1 MATKPV
7 EIEILMR
14 DRLSAGLDKAGR
26 KVEELKTKTTDAS
39 AEMERLDRQ
48 AESVRGTVSKIAGA
62 FAVKELVTGIVKV
75 RGEFQQLEASFRTML
90 GSEEKADALMQ
101 QLIRTAATTP
111 FDLQSVANG
120 ARQLLAYG
128 ENVENVN
135 DDLIR
140 LGNIAAGL
148 NQPLNDLIYLYGTT
162 MTQGRLYT
170 EDYNQFVGR
179 GIPLGR
185 ELASVL
191 GVAES
196 KVREMV
202 EAGKVGF
209 PEVQQALQ
217 NLTNEGGM
225 FYNLMEE
232 QSKTITGRISNIQDS
247 ISMMLNEI
255 GHQSEGIIGGSLD
268 AVSYLVDHYEQV
280 GRVLV
285 GLVGTYGA
293 YKTAVMAVT
302 AMQALQTAGVGALTV
317 AETLHYGWLVIVE
330 KAQKLLNATMLANP
344 YVLVATLIA
353 GVVAAMVSMKTET
366 ERLKEAEEEYQ
377 AAKQKTIEA
386 EEEHRRRLEEL
397 CGVAG
402 DESLATDTRREALNK
417 LEQKYPDIF
426 AKYDTEYEKLKNIKR
441 IKEEIAELE
450 AGQSITRPQNE
461 LDSVNE
467 RIAVLEAKKATE
479 RWEDANGSGTR
490 MRKVGGLTGNE
501 ATELQN
507 LYNKREALSEQVR
520 KERANAYFEN
530 LTGIS
535 NETLEQQIRQ
545 RENLL
550 ARMTTEQRKY
560 GAITYG
566 NETLRGTF
574 SRDELQYQL
583 NKLTAEKNRRNL
595 RRDSSA
601 DWGAQA
607 RKEYEQALKA
617 YNDFLA
623 DTSNSLTRED
633 YEKKAKEL
641 KDALRLAKKEY
652 DRYKP
657 GEDKDS
663 ESERKA
669 ADKAEKEAERR
680 RQAQQKLDDELIAL
694 ELQNQQDELD
704 LMGEG
709 TDKKLAQIDAD
720 YDKRKAEIEKKAREL
735 ADANRK
741 AGVADVNSSGLTKP
755 QQDEIDRA
763 NGLNEDTRRKET
775 VEVYEAEA
783 AAMRDYLKEYGTY
796 QQKKLAIAQEYAEKI
811 RKAQNDG
818 ERMALERQ
826 RDSETAAL
834 DVSYLKQSIDWTA
847 VFGEFG
853 GMFSDIIRPA
863 LEQAKAYMRTDEF
876 KRLDPSSQNDLVD
889 AVRQM
894 EQSSGGSDKA
904 SFRRLGTEIDSLRQ
918 SMLELNE
925 AKQAEAEALERLK
938 EAQEDYEQALR
949 EGSDAEIEAARTAR
963 DTAQENADSASE
975 SVRTQEAVVNGNQKA
990 VTDTA
995 STLRANMENVT
1006 QGLQKLASSGIRNA
1020 YDGLIQLGKGTGG
1033 AMGKIA
1039 ESLEKVP
1046 IVGWIIS
1053 IIDVFKD
1060 GLSNFIGPLLDS
1072 VFNAVSGIIGDVLSG
1087 DVFVTLFKSVRSGIG
1102 NILDAISFGGFGKLV
1117 DKINGSN
1124 AEEVQASIDRLT
1136 DRNESLQQSIEDLT
1150 DTIKGGEGRKSVAAY
1165 QQAYDYQSEQNANY
1179 LAIAQAQAGYHGSHH
1194 SWNYYWGGFSREQI
1208 DKLSQQIGRQWDGS
1222 LWSLSPEEMKTLRS
1236 NVDMWKQIQ
1245 DTGKGGYGGRLTEK
1259 LDDYIDQAGK
1269 LEELEEQLNESLTQI
1284 SFDSLYDSF
1293 IDTLMDM
1300 DASAEEIAG
1309 NVSEYFMRAILSN
1322 QIGEQYKERLQRWYD
1337 DFAER
1342 MKDND
1347 LSAEDIAALTN
1358 GYEAIVEDAVALRDK
1373 LAEATGYGG
1382 EEGGTTQ
1389 TGKAGS
1395 FSAMSQEQGTKLEGL
1410 FTSGQMHWAS
1420 IDEQMQDVSEQMGTA
1435 VDHLRRIEENTGNS
1449 ARHLDEIKN
1458 DIKKIIRDGL
1468 KMK

>member
-26 KVEELKTKTTDAS
+26 KVDELKVKTGSAS

-62 FAVKELVTGIVKV
+62 FAVKELVSNIVKV

-170 EDYNQFVGR
+170 ADYNQFVGR

-191 GVAES
+191 GVTES

-217 NLTNEGGM
+217 NLTDEGGM

-232 QSKTITGRISNIQDS
+232 QSKTITGRISNIEDS
-247 ISMMLNEI
+247 ISMMMNEI
-255 GHQSEGIIGGSLD
+255 GQQSEGIIGGSLD

-377 AAKQKTIEA
+377 AAKRKTIEA

-402 DESLATDTRREALNK
+402 DESLATDTRREALNR

-450 AGQSITRPQNE
+450 AGRSITRPQNE
-461 LDSVNE
+461 LDSVNA
-467 RIAVLEAKKATE
+467 RITALEAKKATE
-479 RWEDANGSGTR
+479 HWEDANGSGTR
-490 MRKVGGLTGNE
+490 MRKVGGLTGDE

-507 LYNKREALSEQVR
+507 LYNKRKALSEQVR
-520 KERANAYFEN
+520 KERANSYFEN

-535 NETLEQQIRQ
+535 NDTLEQQIKQ

-566 NETLRGTF
+566 NEALRGTF

-583 NKLTAEKNRRNL
+583 NKLTAEKNRRSL
-595 RRDSSA
+595 KRDSSA

-607 RKEYEQALKA
+607 RKEYEEALKA

-623 DTSNSLTRED
+623 DTSNSLTQEE

-641 KDALRLAKKEY
+641 KDALSLAKKEY

-657 GEDKDS
+657 DENKDA

-669 ADKAEKEAERR
+669 ADKAENEAERR

-796 QQKKLAIAQEYAEKI
+796 QQQKLAIAQEYAEKI

-918 SMLELNE
+918 SMLELSE

-938 EAQEDYEQALR
+938 EAQENYEQALR